1 MDETASAPAPQL
13 VFELSDGI
21 HHVLN
26 QAIKPRSEGRV
37 WWFKLMTTLLVDIF
51 CGLMMFNGENHGM
64 IR

>member
-37 WWFKLMTTLLVDIF
+37 
-51 CGLMMFNGENHGM
+51 
-64 IR
+64 

>member
-26 QAIKPRSEGRV
+26 QAMKPRSGQGGCLMV
-37 WWFKLMTTLLVDIF
+37 QTYDDPPGGYFLWFNDV
-51 CGLMMFNGENHGM
+51 
-64 IR
+64 